1 MDLIESMRIKART
14 LLNDSKG
21 SHDWEHT
28 LRVYKLAIHIGKIEN
43 ADLKIVKLA
52 ALLHDI
58 GRHHEDTAQGK
69 ICHAKKGAEMA
80 RKILEKSSLSKDN
93 IDQITHCIRSHRF
106 RDDNPPQTREARVL
120 FDADKLDAIG
130 AVGIGRAFQFAGEVG
145 ARLHDPD
152 VDPESTKPYSPD
164 DTAYR
169 EYLVKLRKI
178 KERVFTA
185 EGRRLAQERHDFMVE
200 FFKRLNQEVAGN
212 L

>member
-1 MDLIESMRIKART
+1 MDIIDSMRSKSRE
-14 LLNDSKG
+14 LLNNSKA

-28 LRVYKLAIHIGKIEN
+28 QRVYKLATHIGKIEN
-43 ADLKIVKLA
+43 ANMEIVKLA

-58 GRHHEDTAQGK
+58 GRHHEDSAQGK
-69 ICHAKKGAEMA
+69 ICHARKGAEMA
-80 RKILEKSSLSKDN
+80 EKILKQTPLKTEN
-93 IDQITHCIRSHRF
+93 INKITHCIRTHRF
-106 RDDNPPQTREARVL
+106 RDDNQPQSREARVL

-152 VDPESTKPYSPD
+152 VDPKRTKSYSTD

-178 KERVFTA
+178 KDRMLTA
-185 EGRRLAQERHDFMVE
+185 EGRRLAQGRHDFMVE
-200 FFKRLNQEVAGN
+200 FFKRLNQEVKGI